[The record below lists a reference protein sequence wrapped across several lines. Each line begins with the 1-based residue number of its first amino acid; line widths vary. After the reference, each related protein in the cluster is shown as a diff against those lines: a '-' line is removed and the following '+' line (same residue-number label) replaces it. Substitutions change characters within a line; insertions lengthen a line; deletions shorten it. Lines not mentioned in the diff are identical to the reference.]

1 MGPMT
6 PLIDIVTKLGA
17 LDPDATI
24 YVADPWTCESL
35 AVVDVEP
42 ASGGL
47 PEAASGSDLK
57 YFLEVFVAR
66 DFLAD
71 WEATLDKQ
79 PTDQER
85 CERLIRYAVN
95 DA

>member
-1 MGPMT
+1 MGPVT
-6 PLIDIVTKLGA
+6 PLIDVVTTLES

-24 YVADPWTCESL
+24 YVAEPWSPESSAL
-35 AVVDVEP
+35 VDFEP

-47 PEAASGSDLK
+47 PEVASRSGLK

-71 WEATLDKQ
+71 WQATLDKQ

-85 CERLIRYAVN
+85 CERLIRYSVN

>member
-1 MGPMT
+1 MGAMRT
-6 PLIDIVTKLGA
+6 LAAVVNDLES
-17 LDPDATI
+17 LDSDATI
-24 YVADPWTCESL
+24 YVAEPWTGESRTL
-35 AVVDVEP
+35 VEFEP
-42 ASGGL
+42 AAGGL
-47 PEAASGSDLK
+47 PEAAVRDGLK

-71 WEATLDKQ
+71 WLTSLSQQ
-79 PTDQER
+79 PTAEER

>member
-1 MGPMT
+1 MGPVT
-6 PLIDIVTKLGA
+6 PLIDIVTKLGT

-24 YVADPWTCESL
+24 YVAEPWTCDSS
-35 AVVDVEP
+35 AMVDVEP
-42 ASGGL
+42 PSGGL
-47 PEAASGSDLK
+47 PEAASRHGLR

-71 WEATLDKQ
+71 WQATLDEA
-79 PTDQER
+79 PTNEER
-85 CERLIRYAVN
+85 CDRLIRYAVD

>member
-1 MGPMT
+1 MGPVT
-6 PLIDIVTKLGA
+6 PLIDIVTKLGT

-24 YVADPWTCESL
+24 YAAEPWTCESS
-35 AVVDVEP
+35 AMVDVEP

-47 PEAASGSDLK
+47 PEAASRSGLK
-57 YFLEVFVAR
+57 YFLEVFVAH

-71 WEATLDKQ
+71 WQATLDKQ

>member
-1 MGPMT
+1 VAV
-6 PLIDIVTKLGA
+6 IDNLES

-24 YVADPWTCESL
+24 YVAEPWKVESL
-35 AVVDVEP
+35 ALVEFEP
-42 ASGGL
+42 AAGGL
-47 PEAASGSDLK
+47 PEAAVRENLK

-71 WEATLDKQ
+71 WQMSLSQQ
-79 PTDQER
+79 PTAEER
-85 CERLIRYAVN
+85 CERLIHYAVN

>member
-1 MGPMT
+1 MGSMT
-6 PLIDIVTKLGA
+6 PLIDVVTKLES

-24 YVADPWTCESL
+24 YVAEPWSRESSAL
-35 AVVDVEP
+35 VGFEP

-47 PEAASGSDLK
+47 PEAASRNGLK

-71 WEATLDKQ
+71 WQATLDQQ